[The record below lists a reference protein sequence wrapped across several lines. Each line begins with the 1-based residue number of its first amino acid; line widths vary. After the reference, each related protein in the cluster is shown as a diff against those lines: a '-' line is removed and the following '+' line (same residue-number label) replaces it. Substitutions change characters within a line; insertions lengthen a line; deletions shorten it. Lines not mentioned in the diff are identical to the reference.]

1 MSGARTGLERAEERR
16 LFGWGIA
23 SEPLDP
29 AVIYSRDITLS
40 VKADGTRDLVLV
52 DGLAA
57 LEQDL
62 VTAFATALGGDPLNS
77 AFGFD
82 GLRIIGEE
90 LDPLMLRERLRG
102 AVVQLLRADPRVIA
116 VLQVLIGEEV
126 PPPPVDPATGKPP
139 KREIGVVEILA
150 IFRIVGGTTTR
161 VRFGPVT
168 TGA

>member
-1 MSGARTGLERAEERR
+1 MNSKRTGLALAEERR
-16 LFGWGIA
+16 LYGWGLA

-29 AVIYSRDITLS
+29 AVIYSCDVALAA
-40 VKADGTRDLVLV
+40 KPDGTRDLVLV
-52 DGLAA
+52 DGLAT

-90 LDPLMLRERLRG
+90 LEPLMLRERLRG

-116 VLQVLIGEEV
+116 VSQVLIGEEI
-126 PPPPVDPATGKPP
+126 PPPSADATTAEPP
-139 KREIGVVEILA
+139 RREFGVVDILA
-150 IFRIVGGTTTR
+150 VFWIVGGATTQ

-168 TGA
+168 TGV